1 MNRLVNVDEH
11 TRNAIEIVS
20 QGAKVTEQT
29 LLFIL
34 KSIIKF
40 LEDDNKSKDI
50 VISDNT
56 KEGKQK
62 IKDLIKK
69 HKSNVYSLDENLT
82 KEQLKD
88 YQREFKKLGVD
99 F

>member
-20 QGAKVTEQT
+20 QVAKVTEQT

-56 KEGKQK
+56 KEENQK
-62 IKDLIKK
+62 
-69 HKSNVYSLDENLT
+69 
-82 KEQLKD
+82 LKT
-88 YQREFKKLGVD
+88 
-99 F
+99 